1 MYPAGLI
8 PNYRKTNAFEPS
20 RRDMLEQ
27 SVGLFWGPGQTGAV
41 CLFVP
46 GPVGLAV
53 ASGVI
58 LTDDLLIGAGD

>member
-1 MYPAGLI
+1 
-8 PNYRKTNAFEPS
+8 
-20 RRDMLEQ
+20 MLEE
-27 SVGLFWGPGQTGAV
+27 SVQLFWGPRRTGAV
-41 CLFVP
+41 CLFIS